1 MSFELNGR
9 VCVVT
14 GADEGVGRGIVE
26 GFIQRGAKVAA
37 GLYHAKSPV
46 PEGALPIVMDVTQ
59 REQIAA
65 AFQKVIETFGRID
78 VLINNAGIYPRKRA
92 DEMSPEEWLEV
103 METNLHGTWRCCHE
117 AIPYLKQ
124 SRGRII
130 NVGSITLRLG
140 FADLSHYMASK
151 GGVLGLTRG
160 LARDLGGHGIRV
172 NCVNLGAVQTE
183 GEKKLFPDQSAVL
196 ELVEGNQCLK
206 GRMTPQTVE
215 PVFAFLASD
224 LSNDIT
230 GQCLT
235 VDRGWS
241 HE

>member
-1 MSFELNGR
+1 M
-9 VCVVT
+9 VT

-26 GFIQRGAKVAA
+26 GFIQRGATVVA
-37 GLYHAKSPV
+37 GLYSPDAQI
-46 PEGALPIVMDVTQ
+46 PAGALPVRMDVT
-59 REQIAA
+59 RPEQIVE
-65 AFQKVIETFGRID
+65 AFQKVIEMFGRMD

-92 DEMSPEEWLEV
+92 DELSPEEWLEV
-103 METNLHGTWRCCHE
+103 LDTNLHGTWRCCHE
-117 AIPYLKQ
+117 AIPFLKQ
-124 SRGRII
+124 SQGRII

-140 FADLSHYMASK
+140 FPDLSHYMASK

-160 LARDLGGHGIRV
+160 LARDLGSYGIRV

-183 GEKKLFPDQSAVL
+183 GETKLFPDQAAVL
-196 ELVEGNQCLK
+196 ELVEGKQCLK
-206 GRMTPQTVE
+206 GRMTPATVE

-224 LSNDIT
+224 LSNDLT